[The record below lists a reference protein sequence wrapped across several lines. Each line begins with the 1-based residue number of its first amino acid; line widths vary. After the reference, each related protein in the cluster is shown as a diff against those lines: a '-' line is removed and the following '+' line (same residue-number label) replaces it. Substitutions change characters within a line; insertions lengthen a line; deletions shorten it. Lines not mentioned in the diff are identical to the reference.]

1 MPTAEIPA
9 QAMNL
14 ILEEFEILAK
24 VDDGRLS
31 TIIAFETPTR
41 PGRYSNCISKI
52 LKHYTLN
59 GKRRIASPTS
69 EVKTDTDTGTARILG
84 FKKFA
89 CGLTNNTD
97 LHLLNNDHNPLFER
111 GCAAPVIRA

>member
-41 PGRYSNCISKI
+41 PGRYSNCISRI

-59 GKRRIASPTS
+59 GKHLATTHCI
-69 EVKTDTDTGTARILG
+69 
-84 FKKFA
+84 
-89 CGLTNNTD
+89 TD
-97 LHLLNNDHNPLFER
+97 LGGQDRHRHRHGKDFRIQEVCLWTHEQH
-111 GCAAPVIRA
+111 